1 MTVSRLNTLPFSVGA
16 GFKPQHFDDIQQKAD
31 RKMWFEIHAENY
43 MSRGGP
49 TLQMLERLR
58 SDFDISVHG
67 VGLSI
72 GSARGLDREHLA
84 RLRTL
89 CDQIEPASFSE
100 HLAWSSHS
108 VGFLNDLLPVPYNS
122 ETLTQICEHVDQ
134 VQTALGRPMLLEN
147 PSSYLEFKDSS
158 YEETAFLKE
167 ISDRTGCGLL
177 LDINNVYVSAVNLG
191 FDASRYLDNFPKQ
204 KIGEIHLA
212 GHSSEQSDSTETL
225 LVDAHDRPVADPVWS
240 LYRSF
245 ISENGAIPTLI
256 EWDNDIPDWDTL
268 SAEVSKAQTILNGLA
283 RVEEGASH
291 VA

>member
-1 MTVSRLNTLPFSVGA
+1 MPFSVGA
-16 GFKPQHFDDIQQKAD
+16 SFKPQHFDDILQKAD
-31 RKMWFEIHAENY
+31 REMWFEIHAENY

-49 TLQMLERLR
+49 SLQMLERLR

-72 GSARGLDREHLA
+72 GSARGLDKDHLT
-84 RLRTL
+84 RLGTL
-89 CDQIEPASFSE
+89 CDRFEPASFSE
-100 HLAWSSHS
+100 HLAWSSHTA
-108 VGFLNDLLPVPYNS
+108 GFLNDLLPVPYNS
-122 ETLTQICEHVDQ
+122 ETLTQICEHIDQ
-134 VQTALGRPMLLEN
+134 VQTALGRTMLLEN
-147 PSSYLEFKDSS
+147 PSSYLEFKNSS

-167 ISDRTGCGLL
+167 ISERTGCGLL

-191 FDASRYLDNFPKQ
+191 FDATRYLDNFPKQ

-212 GHSSEQSDSTETL
+212 GHSLEQSDSAETL

-245 ISENGAIPTLI
+245 ILENGAIPTLI
-256 EWDNDIPDWDTL
+256 EWDNDIPDWDIL
-268 SAEVSKAQTILNGLA
+268 SAEVRKAQTILNGLPK
-283 RVEEGASH
+283 VEDGNSH